1 VKADPFG
8 GTEAFTEAH
17 GELASAAL
25 AGVPPG
31 QRTLL
36 VQLLAR
42 SFVSVYASSLAAMQP
57 KPMIDWIDRM
67 CDAHLEAPEV
77 ATFFASAPRSLEAFL
92 AHQGVADRHREPLRA
107 LEPVTRSL
115 LDKPRRPPPAADE
128 RLGEVDAAINS
139 MVMRLERVDPLTA
152 EHSRAVAAW
161 CARLARRLTLSETE
175 VTYVARCGMLHDVG
189 KITTPPAILC
199 APRNL
204 TTAEW
209 LIMRE
214 HPPTGE
220 QIILGEGLAGE
231 FTKAVRSHHER
242 LDGRGYPDGMDRF
255 DIPLVTRIVT
265 VADCFN
271 AMIGR
276 RPYRPAMSPA
286 LALEQLESNR
296 GTQFDSDIV
305 DAMLDVV
312 RKR

>member
-1 VKADPFG
+1 VKSDFFG
-8 GTEAFTEAH
+8 RAGAFTEAH
-17 GELASAAL
+17 GELASAAMS
-25 AGVPPG
+25 GVPPG

-42 SFVSVYASSLAAMQP
+42 NFVSVYASSLACMQP
-57 KPMIDWIDRM
+57 KAMIDWIDRM
-67 CDAHLEAPEV
+67 CDAHLEAPGV
-77 ATFFASAPRSLEAFL
+77 ATFFASAPRTLEAFL
-92 AHQGVADRHREPLRA
+92 AHEGVADRQREPLRA
-107 LEPVTRSL
+107 LESVTQSL
-115 LDKPRRPPPAADE
+115 LRKPRRPLPAANE
-128 RLGEVDAAINS
+128 RLDEVDAAINA

-152 EHSRAVAAW
+152 EHSRAVGAW
-161 CARLARRLTLSETE
+161 CARLARRLTLSEAE
-175 VTYVARCGMLHDVG
+175 VTYAARCGTLHDVG
-189 KITTPPAILC
+189 KIATPPAILC

-204 TTAEW
+204 TPAEW
-209 LIMRE
+209 FIMRE

-220 QIILGEGLAGE
+220 QIVIGEGLAGE

-242 LDGRGYPDGMDRF
+242 LDGRGYPDGMNRF

-276 RPYRPAMSPA
+276 RPYRPAMPPA
-286 LALEQLESNR
+286 LALEQLDSNR